1 MKQLDKLMA
10 CSFIG
15 PFIVTFAIAM
25 FVLLMQILWVYL
37 DDIAGKG
44 LSFFQVVEL
53 IAYKC
58 VGLIPLALPLSLLI
72 SSVMVLGSLA
82 EHYEL
87 SSFKSAGV
95 SLFRI
100 MAVLVFFG
108 IIGSGISYACSDY
121 VIPAANIQFGARM
134 YDIQQ
139 KKPTLSLEAGTF
151 NEDFSEFVIRIGSKG
166 SDGKRINDVHIYDH
180 SKANIGQMSQIVA
193 ETGEMYTE
201 SGSDLFVMHLENG
214 NQYAETSPRKGK
226 DKKSRNLTYVRTAF
240 DEWTKVFDLS
250 QFNLERTSRNLFN
263 QNRAMLATWQLQTA
277 VDSIDLDI
285 MERKQILSNHLIN
298 YLPSLERDTIVYR
311 EKAKVEPAKAETS
324 PTPASSEKPIDPNAQ
339 KKQLSRKK
347 IQEPKLSK
355 KAQREAYHHP
365 LVKAFKDGESD
376 MNALVNILPKNEQ
389 TRVINRA
396 RTGVRA
402 ILSQAESSNRILPSI
417 AETRVKHVYDLHMK
431 YSMALVCII
440 FIFIGA
446 PMGAIVRKGGF
457 GYPILVSIIFF
468 VIFIILTIFCRKL
481 AESFVLTGELAGW
494 MPCIVLF
501 PVGLFLTI
509 MAMNDRKL
517 GSFEFFGR
525 IRDGLVNLLTK
536 NKTDANAPLDAS
548 K

>member
-10 CSFIG
+10 RSFIG

-53 IAYKC
+53 IGYKC

-100 MAVLVFFG
+100 MGVMILFG
-108 IIGSGISYACSDY
+108 IVGSGISYACSDY

-139 KKPTLSLEAGTF
+139 KKPTLSLEAGSF

-166 SDGKRINDVHIYDH
+166 DDGEQINDVHIYDH
-180 SKANIGQMSQIVA
+180 SKTNIGQMSQIVA
-193 ETGEMYTE
+193 ETGRMYTE
-201 SGSDLFVMHLENG
+201 GGSDLFVMHLENG
-214 NQYAETSPRKGK
+214 HQYAETSPRGGK
-226 DKKSRNLTYVRTAF
+226 KNTRQMTYVRTAF
-240 DEWTKVFDLS
+240 EEWTKIFDLS
-250 QFNLERTSRNLFN
+250 QFNLQRTSRNLFN
-263 QNRAMLATWQLQTA
+263 QNRAMLATWQLQNA

-285 MERKQILSNHLIN
+285 MERKQILSNYLIN
-298 YLPSLERDTIVYR
+298 YLPRLTRDTIKYR
-311 EKAKVEPAKAETS
+311 TATSKLDEQPGTTRIDAGKPVTEEKGE
-324 PTPASSEKPIDPNAQ
+324 EKKRVS
-339 KKQLSRKK
+339 KKRPKR
-347 IQEPKLSK
+347 QEPKLGK
-355 KAQREAYHHP
+355 TARRNAYKHS
-365 LVKAFKDGESD
+365 LITGFKDDKGVE
-376 MNALVNILPKNEQ
+376 ALFSTLPKNER
-389 TRVINRA
+389 TRVLNRA
-396 RTGVRA
+396 RTAVRA

-494 MPCIVLF
+494 MPCLVLF
-501 PVGLFLTI
+501 PVGMFLTF

-517 GSFEFFGR
+517 GSFEFFGK

-536 NKTDANAPLDAS
+536 KRTDAQAPLDEVS
-548 K
+548 